1 MLWNYTD
8 KAELTMKNMEDKE
21 LEVYLSKIPDEIL
34 YAYNVYQVEGEGRNL
49 FANIEG
55 DKETIMGLPIK
66 KIKEYLSQYK

>member
-1 MLWNYTD
+1 
-8 KAELTMKNMEDKE
+8 MEIKYQN
-21 LEVYLSKIPDEIL
+21 LRVLGPAILRVKIPDEIL

-49 FANIEG
+49 FATIEG